1 LCNEFRGKKIIR
13 TEPNRTEPDSIKELD
28 ILGEAF
34 NNVLHHTQE
43 HMIESKA
50 GPINQIMNNLI
61 MNSIIHDFED
71 MDEDEININ
80 IECVDDNKVSIK
92 FKDNGKGIPE
102 HLLKRILDPFVTT
115 KRGQGGSGLGM
126 HLVYNLV
133 TQALSGSITLVSE
146 EGHGVQF
153 AIVFLPKRL
162 KLIKRK
168 GIFLYDFF
176 ICAILER

>member
-1 LCNEFRGKKIIR
+1 
-13 TEPNRTEPDSIKELD
+13 
-28 ILGEAF
+28 
-34 NNVLHHTQE
+34 
-43 HMIESKA
+43 
-50 GPINQIMNNLI
+50 
-61 MNSIIHDFED
+61 
-71 MDEDEININ
+71 
-80 IECVDDNKVSIK
+80 
-92 FKDNGKGIPE
+92 
-102 HLLKRILDPFVTT
+102 
-115 KRGQGGSGLGM
+115 M

-176 ICAILER
+176 ICAILDR

>member
-1 LCNEFRGKKIIR
+1 
-13 TEPNRTEPDSIKELD
+13 
-28 ILGEAF
+28 LGEAF

-102 HLLKRILDPFVTT
+102 HLLKRILDLLSPLNVV
-115 KRGQGGSGLGM
+115 K
-126 HLVYNLV
+126 VAV
-133 TQALSGSITLVSE
+133 ALACI
-146 EGHGVQF
+146 
-153 AIVFLPKRL
+153 
-162 KLIKRK
+162 
-168 GIFLYDFF
+168 
-176 ICAILER
+176 

>member
-1 LCNEFRGKKIIR
+1 MASVETQFDQVNALTQPTMAGSVIEMIRPIIK
-13 TEPNRTEPDSIKELD
+13 DD
-28 ILGEAF
+28 
-34 NNVLHHTQE
+34 
-43 HMIESKA
+43 
-50 GPINQIMNNLI
+50 
-61 MNSIIHDFED
+61 D
-71 MDEDEININ
+71 MDEDEVDIN

-92 FKDNGKGIPE
+92 FKDNGKGIPK

-115 KRGQGGSGLGM
+115 KRGQSGSGLGM

-133 TQALSGSITLVSE
+133 TQALSGAITLVSE

-168 GIFLYDFF
+168 GIFSYDFF